1 MKGQELK
8 DQLIKNHTLFIDYLS
23 ALTDKDFMYAPK
35 DKWTAGQQLEHICIS
50 AGAVNQGLSVP
61 KWAIKLIF
69 GKANRSSKSY
79 DELVKKYLNT
89 LENGGKASG
98 RFIPKPVDANRKQ
111 KLLKSLSD
119 IINNLASKI
128 NTYSEEELDTILLPH
143 PLLGKLTV
151 REMIYFTI
159 HHVEQHQQITK
170 RNLAL

>member
-1 MKGQELK
+1 MKGQELTSH
-8 DQLIKNHTLFIDYLS
+8 LIKNHSLFVDYLS
-23 ALTDKDFMYAPK
+23 GLTDKEFMYAPK

-98 RFIPKPVDANRKQ
+98 RYVPKPVEINKKG
-111 KLLKSLSD
+111 KLLQSLSS
-119 IINNLASKI
+119 IINSLVSKI
-128 NTYSEEELDTILLPH
+128 NTYSDEELDTILLPH